1 MKDLKISQAKIK
13 NAITELQNWLDV
25 IRVRVE
31 EVEDQ
36 TDDIE
41 DEIMENNEAEKKKDR
56 KVLDHK

>member
-1 MKDLKISQAKIK
+1 M
-13 NAITELQNWLDV
+13 
-25 IRVRVE
+25 RVE

-41 DEIMENNEAEKKKDR
+41 DEIMENNEAEKKKDG

>member
-41 DEIMENNEAEKKKDR
+41 DEIMENNEAEKKKDG